1 MELEKLPSVI
11 VENVFDE
18 NGFVETK
25 NGLMVPAYV
34 GSQLG
39 FNEPGK
45 YFLEKFYKDL
55 TELGVLPLCPFM
67 SCDEYLDISN
77 LNDDMSVKEL
87 TEFWKDFNKNIIPS
101 VNYDTLMPHAKFMI
115 AILDGGHAVDDGV
128 SSEISYFA
136 SNHGSVIGIRTDI
149 RLAENIAGGVNSAV
163 SCFFNEERYGG
174 RLFEGPDAYK
184 EALIYIKEFAQDMLK
199 TAMK

>member
-1 MELEKLPSVI
+1 MGLDKQPSVI
-11 VENVFDE
+11 LENVFDE
-18 NGFVETK
+18 KGFVETET
-25 NGLMVPAYV
+25 GLMVPAYI

-39 FNEPGK
+39 FNVPGK

-87 TEFWKDFNKNIIPS
+87 TEFWKNFNENIIPS
-101 VNYDTLMPHAKFMI
+101 VNYDTLIPHAKFMI
-115 AILDGGHAVDDGV
+115 AILDGGHALDDGV
-128 SSEISYFA
+128 SAEIGYFA
-136 SNHGSVIGIRTDI
+136 SNYGSVFGIRSDF
-149 RLAENIAGGVNSAV
+149 RLAENIAGCVNSAV
-163 SCFFNEERYGG
+163 SHFFDEERYGG
-174 RLFEGPDAYK
+174 RYFEGPDAYK
-184 EALIYIKEFAQDMLK
+184 EALIYIEEFAQDMLK